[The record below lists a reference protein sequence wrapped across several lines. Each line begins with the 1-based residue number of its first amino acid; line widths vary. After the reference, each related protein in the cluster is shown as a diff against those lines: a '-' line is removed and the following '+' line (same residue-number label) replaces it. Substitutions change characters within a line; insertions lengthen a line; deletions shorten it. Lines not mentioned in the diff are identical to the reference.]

1 MILAARVT
9 LKGGSEN
16 YSSKSVQEVLFSL
29 GYTWK
34 GYTKT
39 NSNHK
44 AMYQYSP
51 IFLLDTE
58 RHELI
63 GKANLC
69 DTKVGVNC
77 EGFLDIAYL
86 LAFNKVLKLKEDSKD
101 HECLKWKV
109 GDVCVV
115 LTDTHPCFAK
125 GSHVEIYN
133 PFRWEAGRITGGLI
147 RKYSTSFPE
156 FVNYK
161 DIERVKDSPNE
172 TITLVS
178 NTEEKN
184 EDLIPTQEYL
194 YYENQK
200 EHLVTLLSLHPS
212 NKTVSWIQS
221 QETFS
226 NGSIYKIV
234 ASKDLTPVTEED
246 KLNFRIKKILSE
258 PFKTPDI
265 QARNIVA
272 LLKEQGLFAE

>member
-1 MILAARVT
+1 MILAVRVT
-9 LKGGSEN
+9 LKGGAEN

-44 AMYQYSP
+44 AMYQHSP

-58 RHELI
+58 RRELV

-77 EGFLDIAYL
+77 DGFLDIAYL

-101 HECLKWKV
+101 HDCLKWKV
-109 GDVCVV
+109 GDLCVV

-125 GSHVEIYN
+125 DSHVEIYN

-147 RKYSTSFPE
+147 RKYPTGFPE

-161 DIERVKDSPNE
+161 DIERIKDSPTE
-172 TITLVS
+172 VITLES
-178 NTEEKN
+178 ITDEK
-184 EDLIPTQEYL
+184 DDVLIPTQEYL

-200 EHLVTLLSLHPS
+200 EHLVTLLSLHPM
-212 NKTVSWIQS
+212 NKTISWVQS
-221 QETFS
+221 QEKFS
-226 NGSIYKIV
+226 NGTIYKIIS
-234 ASKDLTPVTEED
+234 SKELTTITKED
-246 KLNFRIKKILSE
+246 KLNFRIKKLLSE
-258 PFKTPDI
+258 PFKTPDT
-265 QARNIVA
+265 QSRSIVA